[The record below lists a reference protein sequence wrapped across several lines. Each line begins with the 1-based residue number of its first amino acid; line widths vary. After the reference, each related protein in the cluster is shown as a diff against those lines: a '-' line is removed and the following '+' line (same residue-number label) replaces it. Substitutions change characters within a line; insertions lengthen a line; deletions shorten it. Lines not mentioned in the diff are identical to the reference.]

1 VAEFETEIA
10 SDVSSVATTACLH
23 LLSTSL
29 PTAYTLAMQFSLFR
43 FALFSKLA
51 ASSILSQY
59 LVYSSKTYNLD
70 VLQNAVLI
78 NLKSKNYPLNP
89 HY

>member
-29 PTAYTLAMQFSLFR
+29 PTAYTLAMQFSFR